1 MDSSLDVSTEMA
13 KLTFTK
19 IIFYVKFIFIVV
31 FFLSFR
37 VSLKA
42 LLWFFKKP
50 SNVVMAAHSR
60 LGLVAIQTDKC
71 PTYYLTVYVYIY
83 LHSVLD
89 ASHHWSRLFRHNN
102 LRAWGRMTLSVYS
115 NDLNSFICLK
125 HGIQKMAS
133 YYIDHMFLSVV
144 CSVTFSICFQF
155 LHFKTNIIDLV
166 DYNITHSLSFL
177 RVLFPAGF
185 EYVAITTLSCVP
197 ALVTRFHFPLRE
209 QQRICNNFGVF
220 FILLLLTSLRT
231 RVPTYKYIRIN
242 SKFLNAFA
250 NVLCLPKH
258 VKTHQNILVVC
269 ADPKHYGRLWLQKY
283 IYCTYLE
290 TSLINHSQQVQY
302 FLGRPP
308 FNKFINSLHL
318 PKIYYFLH
326 VCCLN
331 TANESDDT
339 MAASS
344 NAGTQLM
351 VVMATYFRPGM
362 VAIQS
367 GKCPTTW
374 LWVVL
379 SPLTTG
385 RPAAGKLYSFSVPA
399 RRPFFVFYCRSSADK
414 QTAHL
419 IESGY
424 HRLWTFATLKVL
436 QMRCCSLKG
445 DWNLGTNAGTQLKV
459 FTFLAKTHNYYSKTI
474 NILRLLGMEK
484 IVYILLKRQRNFRAG
499 MKRIKKSL
507 IETRLEAAE
516 DLWIDFKTNHKEIV
530 ANTSREQRNKE
541 EYFRSDIYEQ
551 FQEQYLS
558 YKALL
563 KDVYHIY
570 TTTDSQSK
578 PTVSSKS
585 ECNEII
591 RLPRIELPSFSGKY
605 NEWQTFYDMFSSVI
619 HQNASL
625 PSVQKL
631 HYLKSCLS
639 GEPEQLIR
647 NFSTT
652 DANYNEAWEQ
662 LLKRYN
668 NKKYNCNS
676 IMQTLFS
683 LKPIQVESATALKT
697 LLDTTSSCLKSL
709 NNIGVKTDTWDAIIV
724 YMVVSK
730 LDQETHKQWE
740 YQISV
745 MSEELPTWTQLAE
758 FLDMRFRS
766 LEMIEGSKT
775 HNKNASQNSKQ
786 ILKTKAFNAVVQ
798 EDKKNNN
805 ACPCCNGSHH
815 ICHCKQFG
823 SKSVQDRYN
832 LVQSKRLCFNCLGF
846 AHSVKNC
853 KQNTNCRKCGRRH
866 HSLLHAT
873 KEQGGATSNTIP
885 NTTMTTQQFTA
896 EERAVPTT
904 LDTHIVANFS
914 RNDQNYNVLL
924 ATAMVKA
931 RSRNGIGF
939 TIRALLDQGSQASF
953 VTEST
958 VQLLGLKRTP
968 ISGLVSGLGDGQV
981 RIKYMVS
988 LVLESIHNPNNIIKV
1003 NAYVLSVLPTAI
1015 PNREIPSPMWVPL
1028 EEIKLADPTY
1038 MNPGK
1043 IDVLLGAEVYCD
1055 ILLNG
1060 VMKHPQGHLLAQ
1072 NTILGW
1078 IISGRVSQEVTTP
1091 NVISL
1096 HVQTR
1101 VDDLLKQFWEV
1112 ENEPPSIKKKMTI
1125 DEKRCEE
1132 LYESTTV
1139 RARDG
1144 RYIVRLPFNSDNP
1157 ECQYG
1162 EHKIIAEKRLKYLE
1176 RKLEKKPKLYQDYR
1190 NVIEEY
1196 LELGH
1201 MKSVDKEHLEN
1212 PKAVYLPHHAV
1223 VREDKLTTK
1232 VRVVFD
1238 ASCKGVNNVA
1248 LNDNLLVGP
1257 KLQQDL
1263 RHLLMRW
1270 RTHKICIIAD
1280 VVKMYRQV
1288 RVANEDID
1296 YQRILWRIK
1305 PNQEMHHYN
1314 LLTLTFGTACAPYLA
1329 VKSLQR
1335 LADDEQNNYPIAA
1348 EITKNDYYMD
1358 DLMTGCDSDSEAI
1371 QIYEEMN
1378 KLMKSGGFELQK
1390 WSSNNHKL
1398 LEYIGTD
1405 KHLPSNS
1412 VAIQQ
1417 DKKEKVLG
1425 LCWNKETDN
1434 FEYSINLPEIKGKF
1448 TKRQVLSDIAR
1459 LYDPM
1464 GWIAPVVIVAKLF
1477 TQKLW
1482 KSGLDWDDD
1491 LDEDLSTEWIKY
1503 RKELEHI
1510 KNICIPR
1517 WLNFSPGYR
1526 MELHAFA
1533 DASMSAYAG
1542 CVYLRVIDK
1551 NSVVFVN
1558 LLTAKT
1564 KVAPIEKEM
1573 SVPRLEL
1580 SGAVIA
1586 TKLLSE
1592 VAEVMNIPKDNQY
1605 AWTDSTVVLAWLKG
1619 PACKW
1624 TTFVSNRVSVI
1635 LTMTDYEQWGHVATH
1650 MNPSDCASRGLK
1662 PSDLAEHSLWW
1673 HGPIWLNE
1681 IRVQKEKFAVID
1693 THEEEKI
1700 KTLFTLQQPDKLDKP
1715 WERFSSFTR
1724 MLKVLSYYIRHLKT
1738 RGSVPKKSVLH
1749 PLCPIFD
1756 KDGILRVG
1764 GRIDLSGANYDTR
1777 HPIIM
1782 PGKHHFT
1789 KLIIADAHS
1798 KTMHGG
1804 PQLMLN
1810 HLRCN
1815 YWIIRARELV
1825 KKHYRE
1831 CVTCIKM
1838 LRANKTPFMGQIPA
1852 ARLKPSKPFKSCGV
1866 DFAGPINFHFK
1877 NIYIHSSL

>member
-1 MDSSLDVSTEMA
+1 MESLS
-13 KLTFTK
+13 K
-19 IIFYVKFIFIVV
+19 IIEPQMD
-31 FFLSFR
+31 LLER
-37 VSLKA
+37 LTKA
-42 LLWFFKKP
+42 
-50 SNVVMAAHSR
+50 
-60 LGLVAIQTDKC
+60 
-71 PTYYLTVYVYIY
+71 
-83 LHSVLD
+83 
-89 ASHHWSRLFRHNN
+89 
-102 LRAWGRMTLSVYS
+102 
-115 NDLNSFICLK
+115 
-125 HGIQKMAS
+125 
-133 YYIDHMFLSVV
+133 
-144 CSVTFSICFQF
+144 
-155 LHFKTNIIDLV
+155 
-166 DYNITHSLSFL
+166 
-177 RVLFPAGF
+177 
-185 EYVAITTLSCVP
+185 E
-197 ALVTRFHFPLRE
+197 
-209 QQRICNNFGVF
+209 
-220 FILLLLTSLRT
+220 
-231 RVPTYKYIRIN
+231 
-242 SKFLNAFA
+242 
-250 NVLCLPKH
+250 
-258 VKTHQNILVVC
+258 
-269 ADPKHYGRLWLQKY
+269 
-283 IYCTYLE
+283 
-290 TSLINHSQQVQY
+290 
-302 FLGRPP
+302 
-308 FNKFINSLHL
+308 
-318 PKIYYFLH
+318 
-326 VCCLN
+326 
-331 TANESDDT
+331 
-339 MAASS
+339 
-344 NAGTQLM
+344 
-351 VVMATYFRPGM
+351 
-362 VAIQS
+362 
-367 GKCPTTW
+367 
-374 LWVVL
+374 
-379 SPLTTG
+379 
-385 RPAAGKLYSFSVPA
+385 
-399 RRPFFVFYCRSSADK
+399 
-414 QTAHL
+414 
-419 IESGY
+419 
-424 HRLWTFATLKVL
+424 
-436 QMRCCSLKG
+436 
-445 DWNLGTNAGTQLKV
+445 
-459 FTFLAKTHNYYSKTI
+459 
-474 NILRLLGMEK
+474 
-484 IVYILLKRQRNFRAG
+484 RNFQKLG
-499 MKRIKKSL
+499 KERIKKSL

-758 FLDMRFRS
+758 FLEMRFRS

-904 LDTHIVANFS
+904 LDTHI
-914 RNDQNYNVLL
+914 
-924 ATAMVKA
+924 
-931 RSRNGIGF
+931 
-939 TIRALLDQGSQASF
+939 
-953 VTEST
+953 
-958 VQLLGLKRTP
+958 
-968 ISGLVSGLGDGQV
+968 
-981 RIKYMVS
+981 
-988 LVLESIHNPNNIIKV
+988 
-1003 NAYVLSVLPTAI
+1003 
-1015 PNREIPSPMWVPL
+1015 
-1028 EEIKLADPTY
+1028 IKLADPTY

-1257 KLQQDL
+1257 KLQQEL

-1425 LCWNKETDN
+1425 LCWNKEADN

-1477 TQKLW
+1477 IQKLW

-1681 IRVQKEKFAVID
+1681 IRVQKEKFSVID

-1724 MLKVLSYYIRHLKT
+1724 MLKVLSYCRRILIWKLPKTERQNMKDYITLEEINQTLKICITHIQELEFEEDIRHLKT
-1738 RGSVPKKSVLH
+1738 RGSVPKKRLLLH
-1749 PLCPIFD
+1749 ILNWFTVVIASIF
-1756 KDGILRVG
+1756 
-1764 GRIDLSGANYDTR
+1764 SN
-1777 HPIIM
+1777 
-1782 PGKHHFT
+1782 
-1789 KLIIADAHS
+1789 
-1798 KTMHGG
+1798 
-1804 PQLMLN
+1804 N
-1810 HLRCN
+1810 
-1815 YWIIRARELV
+1815 
-1825 KKHYRE
+1825 
-1831 CVTCIKM
+1831 
-1838 LRANKTPFMGQIPA
+1838 
-1852 ARLKPSKPFKSCGV
+1852 
-1866 DFAGPINFHFK
+1866 
-1877 NIYIHSSL
+1877 